1 MHKVPLTKLEQEGLE
16 AHHLPI
22 GKPSQL
28 SDCFR
33 QGIKWALDNLKSPI
47 EANKPKTQKLSEL
60 QQSLRDFIK

>member
-1 MHKVPLTKLEQEGLE
+1 MHKMPLTKLEQEGLE

-33 QGIKWALDNLKSPI
+33 QGIKWALDSLNNTV
-47 EANKPKTQKLSEL
+47 ETTRPKTQKLSEL